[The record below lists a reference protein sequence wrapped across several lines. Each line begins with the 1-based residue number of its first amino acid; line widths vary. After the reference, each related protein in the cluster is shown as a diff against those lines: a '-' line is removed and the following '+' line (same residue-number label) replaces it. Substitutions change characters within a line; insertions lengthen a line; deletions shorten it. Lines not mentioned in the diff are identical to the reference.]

1 MTSSK
6 TYFLNTIEH
15 LRISEEIILYTNLPY
30 ISVEQE
36 NLTIAFLEKE
46 YANESTHYPY
56 TPPAFNALAA
66 LWGAKTIYYASQ
78 LILYRENKGKD
89 LPILLPAYTDEQNA
103 SAILSADLCL
113 RFLSQILDQIKVID
127 LDDLIIPLLE
137 GHLQQ
142 WHYSAI
148 GYNLNPEMLNFG
160 PILENNSLK
169 QLYINRIIENKSKTL
184 AELTHLNEYVKAS
197 MGNYSS
203 LFWKDL

>member
-1 MTSSK
+1 MASSK

-15 LRISEEIILYTNLPY
+15 LRINEEIILYTNLPH
-30 ISVEQE
+30 ISEE
-36 NLTIAFLEKE
+36 DNLTIAFLEKE

-56 TPPAFNALAA
+56 TPPAYNALAA
-66 LWGAKTIYYASQ
+66 LWGAKTIYYALQ

-89 LPILLPAYTDEQNA
+89 LPLLLPVYTDEQNA

-113 RFLSQILDQIKVID
+113 RFLSQVLDQIKVID
-127 LDDLIIPLLE
+127 ADDLIIQVLE

-148 GYNLNPEMLNFG
+148 GYNLNPEMLNFQQ
-160 PILENNSLK
+160 ILENNSLK
-169 QLYINRIIENKSKTL
+169 QLYINRIIENKSKKL
-184 AELTHLNEYVKAS
+184 AELPNLNEHVKAS

-203 LFWKDL
+203 YFWEDL